1 MTRAGSPGGRAETH
15 CVHCHAR
22 FAVADLVNAIDG
34 YSRQVRVFSSRTP
47 CCGTG
52 EELQIDG
59 RTLTRGYTY
68 AAGSLHFEGMIDLP
82 IAGLVVHDE
91 GAAMRLTFRGRTWTV
106 PAG

>member
-1 MTRAGSPGGRAETH
+1 MTTGGSPAGGGETD

-34 YSRQVRVFSSRTP
+34 YSRQVRVFSSRAP

-52 EELQIDG
+52 EELQVHG

-68 AAGSLHFEGMIDLP
+68 ATGSLHFEGVIDLP
-82 IAGLVVHDE
+82 IAGLAVEDE
-91 GAAMRLTFRGRTWTV
+91 GAVMRLSFRGRAWTV
-106 PAG
+106 PAA